1 MIAIN
6 MWLLTGLTSMLCLV
20 LFSFMFGGGKGR
32 GRGQGGLLGEILYGS
47 GGGGGYGGDGG
58 NPPLDPRDPGPS
70 PEILHGNLTTK
81 IANVHNVTTA
91 QIALKW
97 IVQHE
102 IPCVTKSANPDH
114 LKEDL
119 DLWTFNLTQ
128 QEMDELDA
136 HAKPKG
142 SPSFACSHR

>member
-1 MIAIN
+1 MGPDPQSAMTFCKEHGCIVQA
-6 MWLLTGLTSMLCLV
+6 
-20 LFSFMFGGGKGR
+20 
-32 GRGQGGLLGEILYGS
+32 YGS
-47 GGGGGYGGDGG
+47 LG

-81 IANVHNVTTA
+81 IANAHNVTTA

-97 IVQHE
+97 IVQHG
-102 IPCVTKSANPDH
+102 IPCVTKSANPEH

-119 DLWTFNLTQ
+119 DLWAFNLTQ

-136 HAKPKG
+136 HTKPKG
-142 SPSFACSHR
+142 SPSFACAHR